1 MRSGDTFAAYYATTT
16 ETPTSAD
23 WTLVGSHTLAMS
35 ALTAGLSVTAVD
47 NSTLCTA
54 TFTGVSVTGQWV
66 QTTAADFNAGSN
78 RGTTVTNT
86 AGGEVHLAAS
96 ALRGIFTS
104 ATFDAGRV
112 AEWGA
117 LSWTADVPAGT
128 TLVVETRSGDT
139 AAPETRAGRP
149 GRPLPRVSRCPVQAP
164 ATFSTAWYCASR
176 APTCRPYCTTLRSFG
191 RETAHALKR
200 GSASP

>member
-1 MRSGDTFAAYYATTT
+1 VRSGDTFAAYYATTT

-139 AAPETRAGRP
+139 AAPDESWSAWTAATEGQPVSSP
-149 GRPLPRVSRCPVQAP
+149 GARYLQYRLVLCFTSTDLSPVLYDI
-164 ATFSTAWYCASR
+164 TFLWT
-176 APTCRPYCTTLRSFG
+176 
-191 RETAHALKR
+191 
-200 GSASP
+200 